1 MFRLEAEGGVTPQL
15 LLHLG
20 PLVPVDPAEE
30 AGVLRGRGA
39 AERDPVRP
47 VLRGAERLRD
57 GLDAGRGDRQ
67 LHGGLHFHGVGGV
80 RPPQGLQGLLP
91 AALPFGVGGE
101 DVAEVEDLVGGVVVG
116 DAGRSFALPELEAGP
131 SGKRDAHR
139 HAEHRIVRLFPFS
152 FWRLQT
158 IFGWFR
164 WR

>member
-1 MFRLEAEGGVTPQL
+1 MTPQL

-30 AGVLRGRGA
+30 AGVFRGRGA

-47 VLRGAERLRD
+47 VLRGAERFRD
-57 GLDAGRGDRQ
+57 GLDSGRGDRQ

-80 RPPQGLQGLLP
+80 RPPEGLQGLLP

-101 DVAEVEDLVGGVVVG
+101 DVAQVEDLVGGVVVG

-139 HAEHRIVRLFPFS
+139 HAEHRIVSLFS
-152 FWRLQT
+152 FFIRDCRRF
-158 IFGWFR
+158 FGGFR
-164 WR
+164 RF